1 MSTPEPILNK
11 IKLLFNLA
19 NSPNP
24 NEAENAKA
32 MADKLISKYNITE
45 EELKSLEE
53 KKPLYGEEDKVF
65 VTFGLVGWKQSLALA
80 IAKQFYC
87 QIVQEELVPIEG
99 LHQFTYY
106 VYGDKEDADNVKF
119 VYQTFDKRI
128 EDLIEKRCIGRGPVY
143 ISSYTEGLVE
153 IIVNTIIWEG
163 IDIPNIKVPSR
174 MKPVTVDERTLNDG
188 SSNLSVQKEEKEKP
202 CKETVAPQAGTM
214 IKDVQAYFKGLTD
227 GKDFSLQ
234 EVLELAAEAQRLK
247 ELHEGTE
254 AEERNQEEARGV
266 SEAEKEVPEYPA

>member
-19 NSPNP
+19 NSSNP
-24 NEAENAKA
+24 NEAENAKV

-53 KKPLYGEEDKVF
+53 KKPLYGEDDKLF
-65 VTFGLVGWKQSLALA
+65 VTLGLVGWKQSLALA

-106 VYGDKEDADNVKF
+106 VYGDNEDADNVKF
-119 VYQTFDKRI
+119 VYQTFSDRI
-128 EDLIEKRCIGRGPVY
+128 EELIEKRCIGRGPVY

-153 IIVNTIIWEG
+153 IITNTIIWEG

-174 MKPVTVDERTLNDG
+174 TPAIAEERTLNNG
-188 SSNLSVQKEEKEKP
+188 SSNLSVKKEEKEKP
-202 CKETVAPQAGTM
+202 CKETVAPQGGTI
-214 IKDVQAYFKGLTD
+214 IKDVQAYFKGLND

-234 EVLELAAEAQRLK
+234 DVLELAAETQRVK
-247 ELHEGTE
+247 ELHERTK
-254 AEERNQEEARGV
+254 AEEG
-266 SEAEKEVPEYPA
+266 S